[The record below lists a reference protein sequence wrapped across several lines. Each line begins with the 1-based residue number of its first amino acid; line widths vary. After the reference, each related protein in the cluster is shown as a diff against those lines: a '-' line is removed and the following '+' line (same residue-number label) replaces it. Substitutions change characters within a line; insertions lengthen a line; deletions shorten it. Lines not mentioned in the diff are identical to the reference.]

1 MFRCMRGIVPLVVL
15 LICAGC
21 SDACKNSIA
30 SRILSPDGSHA
41 AVLFQRDCGA
51 TTGFS
56 TQISVLGNREDPGTG
71 GNIFRADDDHGA
83 ARTGSWGGP
92 WADMEWLAPDHLLIR
107 YAAQSRIFVQEREK
121 GGIKI
126 EYQRV
131 GH

>member
-1 MFRCMRGIVPLVVL
+1 MNTSIFIVPVAVL
-15 LICAGC
+15 LMCAGC
-21 SDACKNSIA
+21 RDGCKNSIA
-30 SRILSPDGSHA
+30 SRTVSPDGSHA

-56 TQISVLGNREDPGTG
+56 TQISVLQNGEDPGEG

-92 WADMEWLAPDHLLIR
+92 WADMEWLAPDHLLVR
-107 YAAQSRIFVQEREK
+107 YAAQSRIFAQEREMRD
-121 GGIKI
+121 IKI

-131 GH
+131 DH